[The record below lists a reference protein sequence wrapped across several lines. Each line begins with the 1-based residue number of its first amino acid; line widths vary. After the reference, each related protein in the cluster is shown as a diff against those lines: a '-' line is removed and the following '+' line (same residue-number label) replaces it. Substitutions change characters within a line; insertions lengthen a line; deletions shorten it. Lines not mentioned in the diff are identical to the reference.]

1 MRNKKRDGMMLFCWL
16 AGILMAVAL
25 ITAMS
30 VYNDLD
36 LLKRASDEIN
46 SVAALLDS
54 VTGLRSLMFSFST
67 QCLLA
72 QENWAGAL
80 DISLG
85 LMFLVSVLGFILL
98 AMLVVQ
104 IKKNRQLHQ
113 RLLKIQP

>member
-1 MRNKKRDGMMLFCWL
+1 MMLFCWL

-36 LLKRASDEIN
+36 LLKKASDEIN

-54 VTGLRSLMFSFST
+54 VTGLRSLMFSF
-67 QCLLA
+67 
-72 QENWAGAL
+72 AL